1 MSYQGPGESSE
12 ENSISPNV
20 LRAFETLQD
29 FLEEDGWHPR
39 RIEGKL
45 SFTMGYTGENGDLR
59 CFITIVPD
67 VEELLFYA
75 VAPVRV
81 PEAVRPSVAE
91 FITRANYGMRIGNFE
106 MDFAD
111 GEVRYKSSLNFME
124 EELTA
129 GYIRNAI
136 YPAVRT
142 MDRYLLG
149 ILRVSFGGVTPFE
162 AIEEIERPADKP
174 EL

>member
-1 MSYQGPGESSE
+1 MSYQSSDESSE
-12 ENSISPNV
+12 DNHISPNV
-20 LRAFETLQD
+20 LRAFETLQE
-29 FLEEDGWHPR
+29 FLEADGWHPR
-39 RIEGKL
+39 RIEGKF
-45 SFTMGYTGENGDLR
+45 SFTMGYTGQNGDLR

-75 VAPVRV
+75 VAPIRV

-106 MDFAD
+106 LDFAD
-111 GEVRYKSSLNFME
+111 GEVRYKSSLNFLG
-124 EELTA
+124 EELTP
-129 GYIRNAI
+129 GYVRNAI

-149 ILRVSFGGVTPFE
+149 LLRVSFGGVTPFE
-162 AIEEIERPADKP
+162 AIEEIERPSESSD
-174 EL
+174 L